1 MPIQVVKIQ
10 ELLQKY
16 QHNSI
21 LSVRTVSFAHNL
33 RFFKTIYSL
42 TNPIHCKS
50 DDIITFNL
58 TKLSDVIG
66 NVTKYIDA
74 S

>member
-1 MPIQVVKIQ
+1 MQNSEQKSLQVHLSRELPPSLPIQVVKIQ

-33 RFFKTIYSL
+33 PFFRTIYSL
-42 TNPIHCKS
+42 TNPIHCKGM
-50 DDIITFNL
+50 I
-58 TKLSDVIG
+58 
-66 NVTKYIDA
+66 
-74 S
+74 